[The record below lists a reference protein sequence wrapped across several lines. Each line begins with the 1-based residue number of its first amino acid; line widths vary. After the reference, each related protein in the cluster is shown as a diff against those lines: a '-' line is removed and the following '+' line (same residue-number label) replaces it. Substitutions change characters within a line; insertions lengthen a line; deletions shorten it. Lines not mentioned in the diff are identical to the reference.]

1 MKSAGVDDH
10 IVLIFKDLSCQNNW
24 VSVIAVRFSRLLLG
38 DPVLAQVRAPGLA
51 VFSELV
57 RVAHWVEGGQY
68 F

>member
-10 IVLIFKDLSCQNNW
+10 IVLIFKDLSCQSDW
-24 VSVIAVRFSRLLLG
+24 VSIIAVRFPRLLSET
-38 DPVLAQVRAPGLA
+38 QCSRRYAPSRIA
-51 VFSELV
+51 PYSELV

>member
-1 MKSAGVDDH
+1 MKSAGVNDH
-10 IVLIFKDLSCQNNW
+10 SVLIFKDLSCQNNW

-38 DPVLAQVRAPGLA
+38 DSVLAQVRVPGLA